1 MALNI
6 SNASLEIT
14 AGLSSQFPKKLLPQI
29 VLTGRSNVGKSSLI
43 NMILGRKSLARVS
56 TKPGKTVTVNFYNI
70 DNKMYLVDLPGYG
83 FARSSLESKKKW
95 SDLTESYLLN
105 NKSIKYAFCLV
116 DLKVGATEDD
126 LLIIDYFKRNSILY
140 SIIATKSDKLNSTE
154 RNDCSFYLK
163 NQDLGNYDK
172 LIITSAKSKE
182 GRDDI
187 YDFMDELLAE
197 ANQ

>member
-6 SNASLEIT
+6 SNASLDIT

-43 NMILGRKSLARVS
+43 NMILGRKSLAWVS

-95 SDLTESYLLN
+95 SDLTESYLLK

-154 RNDCSFYLK
+154 RSNCLSYLK

-172 LIITSAKSKE
+172 LIISSAKSKE

-187 YDFMDELLAE
+187 IYLLSSI
-197 ANQ
+197 NR